1 MATGRTEGT
10 ARKPPPALVRRWEGL
25 HIMTQVAIV
34 LPIAMVAMW
43 ALHITLLNQPQGR
56 AIAYGVFWGVL
67 LTAAIVGASR
77 SEKARRDAAARRP
90 GPRGTRP

>member
-1 MATGRTEGT
+1 
-10 ARKPPPALVRRWEGL
+10 VRRWEGL
-25 HIMTQVAIV
+25 PIMTQVAIV
-34 LPIAMVAMW
+34 LPFAIVAMW

-56 AIAYGVFWGVL
+56 AIAYGLFWGGL

-77 SEKARRDAAARRP
+77 SEKARREAAARRP